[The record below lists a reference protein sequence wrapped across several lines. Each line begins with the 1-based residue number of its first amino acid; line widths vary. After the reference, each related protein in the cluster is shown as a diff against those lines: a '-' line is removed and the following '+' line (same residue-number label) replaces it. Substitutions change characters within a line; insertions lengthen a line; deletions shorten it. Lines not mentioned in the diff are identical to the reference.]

1 MKSLKQEQEE
11 LADYGFWTPQY
22 GSFLRKETDLRNK
35 VFSFIEK
42 MFLSQGCVPPSNYM
56 YLVWDAIFEGKFTF
70 SSFKKNKYSSEDILK
85 MYKK

>member
-35 VFSFIEK
+35 DFSFIDFNYLCGFNNPLFFTARK
-42 MFLSQGCVPPSNYM
+42 DKKHIIPS
-56 YLVWDAIFEGKFTF
+56 E
-70 SSFKKNKYSSEDILK
+70 
-85 MYKK
+85 